1 MWVCVYVYL
10 YVFVCVGGRWGRSP
24 GGELYVRSFFTEF
37 VESSAI
43 RASFQDLFLFLAF
56 LASTSR
62 MGMAKSSF
70 LFAATSC

>member
-1 MWVCVYVYL
+1 MYVCVCVYVYM
-10 YVFVCVGGRWGRSP
+10 FMCVGGLWGRSP
-24 GGELYVRSFFTEF
+24 GGELYVRSFFTES

-56 LASTSR
+56 LASASR